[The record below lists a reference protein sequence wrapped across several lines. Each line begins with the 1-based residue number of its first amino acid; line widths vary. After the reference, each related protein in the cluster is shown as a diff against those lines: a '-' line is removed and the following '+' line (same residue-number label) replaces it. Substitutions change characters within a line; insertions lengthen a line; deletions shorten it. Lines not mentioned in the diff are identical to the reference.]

1 MNFTITDRVITCD
14 TTAIVGDNS
23 DYLAMFTFSSEWDE
37 KIKTARFMRGNVY
50 VDVLLDND
58 TCKIPA
64 EVLKAGFLYVGVFS
78 PEMTTTICTL
88 NVQAS
93 IKDKHGKPVEPTPDI
108 YSQITEMLEDL
119 QANGVTDAQIEK
131 AIKEYLEENP
141 ITGVDEEEVQK
152 IVSEYIEA
160 NKDSLKGADGKDGA
174 PGEKGEPGT
183 DGKDG
188 VDGKSA
194 YEIAIEHGFEG
205 SEEEWLASL
214 KGKDGDSADSGSGED
229 VTTKI
234 LIDTLYTRNLKNNF
248 AFMDMPTAQCALI
261 LDDCLPSV
269 ITTCVDNAKAKNV
282 PLNMSAISEHFGTL
296 TKQGTETVLEAIK
309 RGISNSG
316 EVLLH
321 GDGTINESNINDEN
335 YLKQKFLDEKE
346 AFIANGLN
354 PRGVIVIGG
363 DNEIYGDIRTD
374 RWVRALFDYS
384 DGYGTSEPY
393 YHRRY
398 APTTLEQAKV
408 YIDDAVANKSF
419 CPIFAHKWYDFW
431 DEMIDYAISKGAVW
445 TTYANVYDTYG
456 TTMSV
461 KALENRLKALE
472 SNSDTITKILESID
486 ATKSKTTYTENDV
499 LETDDITVIATYSDG
514 STTNVTADA
523 NIDTSRVVMNQSG
536 SYTID
541 ISYGDKKAYI
551 TIVVEVSAPSEPSTG
566 TVIYEVASLNGTCNG
581 TKDEKVGD
589 SSTAWTSGK
598 QYRYIF
604 DYEVTA
610 VQDEETTV
618 DIRGVNS
625 DVFGENNDCIIENA
639 TVGQSGHIDFVIS
652 NSITRN
658 RQAFLLKNHDKTY
671 SVKLTNVVITEL

>member
-1 MNFTITDRVITCD
+1 MLPILFRKKGVEELQFTIYEREIRHTSGNL
-14 TTAIVGDNS
+14 VGDNA
-23 DYLAMFTFSSEWDE
+23 DYTASFVFDSEWDNVV
-37 KIKTARFMRGNVY
+37 KTARFIKENNY
-50 VDVLLDND
+50 VDVLLEND
-58 TCKIPA
+58 SCEIPV
-64 EVLKAGFLYVGVFS
+64 EILKGGYIRVGVFS
-78 PEMTTTICTL
+78 SEMTTTYCI
-88 NVQAS
+88 VQVNES
-93 IKDKHGKPVEPTPDI
+93 IKEKHGSPVEPMPDV
-108 YSQITEMLEDL
+108 YTQIIKMLEDIS
-119 QANGVTDAQIEK
+119 ANGVTDAQIEK
-131 AIKEYLEENP
+131 AVNDYLTENP
-141 ITGVDEEEVQK
+141 VSGVDEEEVTE
-152 IVSEYIEA
+152 IVAEYVEA
-160 NKDSLKGADGKDGA
+160 HKAELKGADGSN
-174 PGEKGEPGT
+174 
-183 DGKDG
+183 
-188 VDGKSA
+188 GKSA
-194 YEIAIEHGFEG
+194 YEIALANGFEG
-205 SEEEWLASL
+205 TEEEWLTSL

-363 DNEIYGDIRTD
+363 GNEIYGDIRTD

-523 NIDTSRVVMNQSG
+523 NIDTSRVVMSQSG

-566 TVIYEVASLNGTCNG
+566 TVIYEVASLNGTSNG

-625 DVFGENNDCIIENA
+625 DVLGAKNDCIIENA

-658 RQAFLLKNHDKTY
+658 RQAFLLKAHDKTY